1 MLQNK
6 VFIKGK
12 LIKKAK
18 IRDNFW
24 VVTVVTNDY
33 RKDKMNYPR
42 FTCKTS
48 FACKQLENIQINDY
62 VEIKAHIGD
71 RKIFN
76 DDKFKTV
83 GCLYIDEIQK
93 LQSLAESFGFITP
106 NENSK
111 FNNKEFLNEFNLV
124 GFYESSVKKGNRTYV
139 SLRTPDK
146 IILVDYNSA
155 RDYSSLDKNS
165 LLCVKGVVQAGN
177 NKFNKT
183 DKKPDTEVASSE
195 NMNNENTDDTATT
208 SEKKKSKYIESYVI
222 SQSESVSTSG
232 LLRE

>member
-12 LIKKAK
+12 LLKKVK

-24 VVTVVTNDY
+24 VLTVVTNDY
-33 RKDKMNYPR
+33 HKDRMNYPR

-48 FACKQLENIQINDY
+48 FVSKQLENIQVNDY

-71 RKIFN
+71 RKVLR
-76 DDKFKTV
+76 DEKYKTV
-83 GCLYIDEIQK
+83 GCLYVDEIQK
-93 LQSLAESFGFITP
+93 LQSLAESFGFITH
-106 NENSK
+106 NQKKN

-124 GFYESSVKKGNRTYV
+124 GFYESSYKKGNRTYV

-146 IILVDYNSA
+146 IILVDYHPG
-155 RDYSSLDKNS
+155 RDYSNLDSNT
-165 LLCVKGVVQAGN
+165 LLCIKGVIQAGN
-177 NKFNKT
+177 NKYNKT
-183 DKKPDTEVASSE
+183 NKETDTETLSQEAENNTNTQNESSS
-195 NMNNENTDDTATT
+195 A
-208 SEKKKSKYIESYVI
+208 KKSKYIESYVI
-222 SQSESVSTSG
+222 SQAESVSTSG

>member
-12 LIKKAK
+12 LLKKVK

-24 VVTVVTNDY
+24 VLTVVTNDY
-33 RKDKMNYPR
+33 HKDRMNYPR
-42 FTCKTS
+42 FTCRTS
-48 FACKQLENIQINDY
+48 YVCKHLENIQVNDY

-71 RKIFN
+71 RKVLR
-76 DDKFKTV
+76 DEKYKTV
-83 GCLYIDEIQK
+83 GCLYVDEIQK
-93 LQSLAESFGFITP
+93 LQSLAESFGFITHDQD
-106 NENSK
+106 NN

-124 GFYESSVKKGNRTYV
+124 GFYEKSVKKGNRTYV

-146 IILVDYNSA
+146 IILVDYHPG
-155 RDYSSLDKNS
+155 RDYSKLDSNT
-165 LLCVKGVVQAGN
+165 LLCIKGVIQAGN

-183 DKKPDTEVASSE
+183 TKETDTETPSQESE
-195 NMNNENTDDTATT
+195 NGTNIENTST
-208 SEKKKSKYIESYVI
+208 SLIKKSKYIESYVI
-222 SQSESVSTSG
+222 SQVESVSTSG